1 MMTIIGGLILVLGF
15 LLFLKLFGLVERSKK
30 VITIAKSSMETV
42 RSKVLDDYQKEKAM
56 QKNAKELFVLF
67 FIIALG
73 SLFAVVIPL
82 GVVWVMQYFNIVEV
96 QEVIDLTFSWEFI
109 LASIIISV
117 IVFWLWAKKK

>member
-1 MMTIIGGLILVLGF
+1 MTIIGGLILVLGF

-109 LASIIISV
+109 LASIIISG